1 MSKKKLGEILLEMG
15 AIDPLQLQSA
25 LGYQQQWGVP
35 LGKAVVHNKF
45 CSEDD
50 VLRALSIQTGL
61 PVIRLDGMEF
71 DPTLAHVVPVR
82 SAERFRAVP
91 IRLEGKRKEILVVAV
106 GAPGGLETTDNLLS
120 VSGKQRLA
128 VHLAHDEEIERAIGK
143 LYYGR
148 VPEKPVG
155 LAVDALEMPV
165 GIANEEVIEFDPTPV
180 AAQLRPVRIFGW
192 HEASMRALKAMIER
206 GGIQAIPL
214 EDDALST
221 LQPEDVLV
229 ASTLGLHAALPAG
242 ARVPSKLIICGVKGD
257 VDVTDAKTIGARIYL
272 RPPFSTEQLC
282 NAIRRAAPR

>member
-1 MSKKKLGEILLEMG
+1 MMKKKLGEILLEMG

-35 LGKAVVHNKF
+35 LGKAVVHKKF

-61 PVIRLDGMEF
+61 PVIRLDGMSF
-71 DPTLAHVVPVR
+71 DPGLAHIVPVR

-91 IRLEGKRKEILVVAV
+91 LRLDGKRKEVLVVAV
-106 GAPGGLETTDNLLS
+106 AAPGGLETTDNILS
-120 VSGKQRLA
+120 VSGKQRLDI
-128 VHLAHDEEIERAIGK
+128 HLAHDDEIERAIGK

-148 VPEKPVG
+148 EPEKRVG
-155 LAVDALEMPV
+155 PAAESLVRPV
-165 GIANEEVIEFDPTPV
+165 GIANEELIELESTPV
-180 AAQLRPVRIFGW
+180 APPQIRPVRIFGW
-192 HEASMRALKAMIER
+192 HEATMRALKAMIER

-214 EDDALST
+214 EDDALSS
-221 LQPEDVLV
+221 LKPDDLLI

-242 ARVPSKLIICGVKGD
+242 ARAPAKLIICGVRAD
-257 VDVTDAKTIGARIYL
+257 VDVADAKAIGARIYL

-282 NAIRRAAPR
+282 NAIRRVSA